1 MCFFNGPIT
10 ASFILVFALF
20 MHFLHIRHKQWT
32 WRVSNSDL
40 WRRRQAPWPL
50 DHQHGPCG
58 NMFHV
63 YQLVLTIRPLFN
75 QLSLFSTMSINLEVC
90 LKKQRSRCI
99 VLGCEPR
106 ISRFRS
112 DHSTNCVMPLLLNR
126 SELSENLQFFTP
138 KQINPL
144 ACCDCNKELCLFT

>member
-1 MCFFNGPIT
+1 MGTWVKTVDFGGFRTRTFGEEGKLHDHLTTNTALVEICF
-10 ASFILVFALF
+10 
-20 MHFLHIRHKQWT
+20 
-32 WRVSNSDL
+32 
-40 WRRRQAPWPL
+40 
-50 DHQHGPCG
+50 
-58 NMFHV
+58 MFTL
-63 YQLVLTIRPLFN
+63 LVLTIRPLFN